1 MSRAVRITVGAVVAG
16 TLAFVA
22 LVAGVMSASDRG
34 AGGGFFDAFDT
45 QYLDTEY
52 LDTYATAEV
61 LDVDDEWDW
70 PTVDVRWTTPDDEL
84 VVTAVDWEWT
94 DVMPEVGDDVEVV
107 YDSADPEW
115 AFAADDPYV
124 DSAPAVT
131 GGQEDEPVAATDAA
145 ADGGAVGTVAG
156 WVSLGALAALVVTV
170 VLTVVAAV
178 RAPVPAGRDVPAGP
192 YGPPGHVGHF
202 YPPPHQ
208 LPPHQLPQQQFPQQL
223 PPQQPAGQP
232 VPGHPGGASVSRSSG
247 QGDGWSAP

>member
-1 MSRAVRITVGAVVAG
+1 MSRAVRITIGAVVAG

-22 LVAGVMSASDRG
+22 LVAGVVSASDRG

-45 QYLDTEY
+45 QYTDTEY

-70 PTVDVRWTTPDDEL
+70 PTVDVRWTTPDDEV

-94 DVMPEVGDDVEVV
+94 DVMPEIGDDVEVV

-124 DSAPAVT
+124 DSAPALAD
-131 GGQEDEPVAATDAA
+131 GQDDEPVETSDAA
-145 ADGGAVGTVAG
+145 PGGGAVGAVAG
-156 WVSLGALAALVVTV
+156 WVALGALAALVVTV

-178 RAPVPAGRDVPAGP
+178 RAPAPADRDIPAGP
-192 YGPPGHVGHF
+192 YGRPGHVGQY
-202 YPPPHQ
+202 YPP
-208 LPPHQLPQQQFPQQL
+208 QQTAPQQL
-223 PPQQPAGQP
+223 AGQP
-232 VPGHPGGASVSRSSG
+232 VPGHPGGPSAARSSG